1 MPEQFYAVRVLL
13 CSDGL
18 SSGAPTGDARCYALR
33 TFDSSPFAGWNVA
46 PLDLEVEGKDD
57 I

>member
-1 MPEQFYAVRVLL
+1 MLEQFHEEGASLG
-13 CSDGL
+13 SDGI
-18 SSGAPTGDARCYALR
+18 SSGAPPGDARCYALR